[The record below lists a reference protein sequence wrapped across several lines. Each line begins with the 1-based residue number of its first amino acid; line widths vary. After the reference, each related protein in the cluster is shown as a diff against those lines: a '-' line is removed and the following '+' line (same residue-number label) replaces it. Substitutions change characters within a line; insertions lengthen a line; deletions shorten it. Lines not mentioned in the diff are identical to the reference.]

1 MSDVVSYGMGTWKK
15 RKLTKNARA
24 SRESGK
30 KKGLVPPMWAKNCA
44 KASRAYKNNPRYAE
58 WCIKCDGNKVKWGSA
73 S

>member
-1 MSDVVSYGMGTWKK
+1 MSDVVSYGMGAWKK

-58 WCIKCDGNKVKWGSA
+58 WCIKCDGNKVKWGS
-73 S
+73 SS